1 MTACPIRY
9 QRQVSDRKGKIFYTS
24 ITSLSHISKCTRIIF
39 SHHYPTSLILLTDTK
54 NAADYQLH
62 FLISYHVICFISVLQ
77 QLQSQPLRLLE
88 VLLLQKLP
96 TSSWSLTSLFCH
108 VLYSP
113 LF

>member
-1 MTACPIRY
+1 MY
-9 QRQVSDRKGKIFYTS
+9 KNYIFA
-24 ITSLSHISKCTRIIF
+24 SLSHIINF
-39 SHHYPTSLILLTDTK
+39 TDGHK